1 MTQMW
6 IIVYTSN
13 EKIPLNFKLVHKSMS
28 QTGTV
33 KINLEQ
39 NKIHFGQMALL
50 THPLPSLTHPLPGK
64 KVGFF
69 LLMIVVSMFNLP

>member
-1 MTQMW
+1 
-6 IIVYTSN
+6 
-13 EKIPLNFKLVHKSMS
+13 MS

-50 THPLPSLTHPLPGK
+50 THSLPGK
-64 KVGFF
+64 NVSFF
-69 LLMIVVSMFNLP
+69 LLMIVISMFNLP